1 MTYRPG
7 DYYVICG
14 KCGTRRYRSE
24 CRMDGYYTGTI
35 VCSNT
40 CYDPP
45 RVFPKA
51 PTDKQ
56 AVENARPDKSSANT
70 TTTTS
75 AAASKYAK
83 SVTLTSTTGIYNLVS
98 IGITLDNDDIQWT
111 FATAAPAL
119 GVVAINEKLTD
130 DVAKGNTVVIPDTS
144 GETSVVSY
152 TAAQRLAAI

>member
-1 MTYRPG
+1 
-7 DYYVICG
+7 
-14 KCGTRRYRSE
+14 
-24 CRMDGYYTGTI
+24 MDGYYTGMI
-35 VCSNT
+35 VCIKT

-51 PTDKQ
+51 PVDKQ
-56 AVENARPDKSSANT
+56 AVENARPDKSSSNT

-98 IGITLDNDDIQWT
+98 IGITLDNGDLQWT
-111 FATAAPAL
+111 FATADPAA

-144 GETSVVSY
+144 GDTSVVSY